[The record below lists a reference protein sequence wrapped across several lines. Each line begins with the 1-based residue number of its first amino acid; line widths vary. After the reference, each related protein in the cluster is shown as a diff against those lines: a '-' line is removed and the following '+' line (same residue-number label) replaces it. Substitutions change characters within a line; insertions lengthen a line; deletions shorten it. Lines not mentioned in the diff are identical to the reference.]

1 MKMFLVLFF
10 AAFSMFPANN
20 NYTAPA
26 TDESELPRSTKVCW
40 VVFGA
45 EIICMTVED
54 NVIATRDLNLKA
66 EFGSDGSYMKL
77 MFPEKKS
84 GTLTAAETLTFDL
97 CGASKTIRKGTKI
110 EVRNGVANLK
120 F

>member
-1 MKMFLVLFF
+1 
-10 AAFSMFPANN
+10 
-20 NYTAPA
+20 
-26 TDESELPRSTKVCW
+26 
-40 VVFGA
+40 A

-54 NVIATRDLNLKA
+54 NVVATRDLNLKA

-84 GTLTAAETLTFDL
+84 ATLTAAETVKFDL

>member
-10 AAFSMFPANN
+10 AAFSMLPSNN

-26 TDESELPRSTKVCW
+26 TDEAELPRSIKVCW

-54 NVIATRDLNLKA
+54 NVVATRDLNLKA

-77 MFPEKKS
+77 MFPEQKS
-84 GTLTAAETLTFDL
+84 GILTAAETLKFDL

-110 EVRNGVANLK
+110 EVRNGVANISL
-120 F
+120 